1 MKRNDEWY
9 EANKDMILKLY
20 NDNITIEN
28 ICKALSCNK
37 TMLYRKFN
45 QWEIKRRSKIKPKER
60 CNAKYNI
67 DINYFDIIDNEHKAY
82 WLGFML
88 ADGFVN
94 EKEISLCL
102 QKRDE
107 NVIIK
112 FLNDLKSTHKIK
124 YNKDNNPYICI
135 VCKHICDSL
144 MDKGFHNRKSWYV
157 DFERII
163 SFVPKKLQNHFI
175 RGMFD
180 GDGCIKYY
188 EYDYAKLP
196 QFHFGYTGV
205 KNICE
210 YLQSLFDI
218 KRKLVFEGNKTYTI
232 VTRDKNKILEIYNYL
247 YKDATI
253 YMDRKF
259 ETFDAIKMMTF
270 NDYNKAIL
278 DKIKV

>member
-1 MKRNDEWY
+1 MRNNSWY
-9 EANKDMILKLY
+9 ETNKNTILQLYYDDMSIQ
-20 NDNITIEN
+20 D
-28 ICKALSCNK
+28 ICKNLLCNK
-37 TMLYRKFN
+37 PVLYKKFN
-45 QWEIKRRSKIKPKER
+45 EWKIKRRNKIKLKER
-60 CNAKYNI
+60 CNAKYYI
-67 DINYFDIIDNEHKAY
+67 DAEYFDTIDNEHKAY
-82 WLGFML
+82 WLGFIL

-94 EKEISLCL
+94 EKEISFCL

-107 NVIIK
+107 NMIRK
-112 FLNDLKSTHKIK
+112 FVQDLKSTHKIK
-124 YNKDNNPYICI
+124 YNKDDNPYVCI

-144 MDKGFHNRKSWYV
+144 LNKGFHNRKSWSI
-157 DFERII
+157 DFEKII
-163 SFVPKKLQNHFI
+163 SFVPKELQNHFI

-188 EYDYAKLP
+188 KYDYRKLP

-205 KNICE
+205 KNTCE

-218 KRKLVFEGNKTYTI
+218 KRKMVFDGNKTYTL
-232 VTRDKNKILEIYNYL
+232 VTRDKNKILEIYDYL

-259 ETFDAIKMMTF
+259 ETFNTIKMMTF

-278 DKIKV
+278 